1 MSEQELVQRFE
12 DQPIRAAWDE
22 ELEEWYFSIIDVI
35 QVLIDQ
41 SDYNTARKYWN
52 KLKQRLKDEGSQ
64 LVTNCHQLKLKS
76 PKDGKRYATDVAT
89 IQQLFRIIQSVPSP
103 KAEPIKVWLAQVGR
117 ERIEETIDPEQ
128 AIDRALE
135 TYQRKG
141 YSPDWIHQR
150 ILAIRVRNE
159 LTAEWQARGVEQGR
173 EYAILTDEITRA
185 WSGMTTKQYKQLKG
199 LKKQNLRDNMST
211 TEIILNMLAE
221 TSTKDISQKEQPEG
235 FEESRQVAKRG
246 GRVAHIARQA
256 LEAETGEPV
265 ITSQNAA
272 QLNAMVTQMIE
283 TVASANPEELPPVKD
298 KTTED

>member
-1 MSEQELVQRFE
+1 MSEQELVQRLE

-103 KAEPIKVWLAQVGR
+103 KAEPFKLWLAQVGR

-298 KTTED
+298 KTTEE

>member
-272 QLNAMVTQMIE
+272 QLNAVVTQVIE
-283 TVASANPEELPPVKD
+283 TVASANPKELPPVKD
-298 KTTED
+298 KTTEE

>member
-1 MSEQELVQRFE
+1 MSEQDKIQLFE
-12 DQPIRAAWDE
+12 NQPIRAAWDSE
-22 ELEEWYFSIIDVI
+22 QEEWYFSIVDVI
-35 QVLIDQ
+35 KVLTGSPNPQ
-41 SDYNTARKYWN
+41 TYWRVM
-52 KLKQRLKDEGSQ
+52 KKRLKDEGNET
-64 LVTNCHQLKLKS
+64 VTNCNGLKMVAA
-76 PKDGKRYATDVAT
+76 DGKRRMTDVAT
-89 IQQLFRIIQSVPSP
+89 TEQLLRLIQSIPSP
-103 KAEPIKVWLAQVGR
+103 KAEPFKLWLAQVGR

-185 WSGMTTKQYKQLKG
+185 WSGMTTKQYKQLKN

-211 TEIILNMLAE
+211 AEIVLNMLAE
-221 TSTKDISQKEQPEG
+221 VATTELSKGQQPEG
-235 FEESRQVAKRG
+235 FAENKEVARRG
-246 GRVAHIARQA
+246 GRIAGQARQA
-256 LEAETGEPV
+256 IEADSGQPV

-272 QLNAMVTQMIE
+272 QLNAVVTQVIE
-283 TVASANPEELPPVKD
+283 TVASAQPEKLPPPIED

>member
-1 MSEQELVQRFE
+1 MSEQDKIQLFE
-12 DQPIRAAWDE
+12 DQPIRAAWDSAQ
-22 ELEEWYFSIIDVI
+22 EEWYFSIVDVI
-35 QVLIDQ
+35 RVLTDSPNPQ
-41 SDYNTARKYWN
+41 TYWRVM
-52 KLKQRLKDEGSQ
+52 KKRLKDEGNET
-64 LVTNCHQLKLKS
+64 VTNCNGLKMVAA
-76 PKDGKRYATDVAT
+76 DGKRRMTDVAT
-89 IQQLFRIIQSVPSP
+89 TEQLLRLIQSIPSP
-103 KAEPIKVWLAQVGR
+103 KAEPFKLWLAQVGR

-265 ITSQNAA
+265 VTSQNAV
-272 QLNAMVTQMIE
+272 QLNTVVTQMIE
-283 TVASANPEELPPVKD
+283 TVAAAQPEELPPPMEE
-298 KTTED
+298 KTVEE

>member
-283 TVASANPEELPPVKD
+283 MVASANPEELPPVKD